1 MKRSK
6 LNNLMLLQVNGEP
19 SFGDPLTLGLA
30 AVGVA
35 IATGVYAVSLLF
47 SDDNAQENVSEY
59 AKSNYEIFGAEHF
72 MTNFDSKTSFAH
84 LRYPKRKRSV
94 RRWIKKS

>member
-1 MKRSK
+1 
-6 LNNLMLLQVNGEP
+6 MLIQVNGEP

-35 IATGVYAVSLLF
+35 IATGMYAVSLLF

-59 AKSNYEIFGAEHF
+59 AKSNYEIFGAEYF
-72 MTNFDSKTSFAH
+72 MTDFDSKTSFTH
-84 LRYPKRKRSV
+84 LGYPKRKRSV